1 MSVRV
6 STLPSGLRV
15 VTQDMSHLESAAIGV
30 WVAWSDMKFMKIPN
44 PAVLALLAVI
54 TLAGCAA
61 KPPAGG
67 DGFYNPGHSSGGG
80 GGV

>member
-1 MSVRV
+1 MDPRPGMRV
-6 STLPSGLRV
+6 AR
-15 VTQDMSHLESAAIGV
+15 
-30 WVAWSDMKFMKIPN
+30 
-44 PAVLALLAVI
+44 VLALLAAI